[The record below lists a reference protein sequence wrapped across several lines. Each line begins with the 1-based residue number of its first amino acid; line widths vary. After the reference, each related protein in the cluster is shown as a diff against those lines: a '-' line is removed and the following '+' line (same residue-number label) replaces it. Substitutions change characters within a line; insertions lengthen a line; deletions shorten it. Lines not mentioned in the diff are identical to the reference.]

1 MKSFLINYSK
11 KIIIIFFV
19 VSSCF
24 IHNSYAQRN
33 DPKKTDLKLSA
44 LLNYIRYAYVDTV
57 NEGKIV
63 EKAIVEMMK
72 DLDPHSVYFS
82 KEEMEKAN
90 EPLVGGFD
98 GVGIQ
103 FQLFKDT
110 ILVIAAVPGGPS
122 DKLGIRAGDK
132 IVKIDG
138 ESSTGTKVNN
148 TFVMSKLRGKKGTKV
163 TIGIKRGNLSELID
177 FTITRD
183 KIPINSI
190 DAAYM
195 ATPEVGYIRL
205 DRFAQTT
212 MEEYFE
218 AMSKLKAQGM
228 KSLIFDLRGNSG
240 GYLQTAIDLADEFL
254 ETDKLIVYTEGTNS
268 LLQRYNSSA
277 KGGFEKGK
285 LVVLIDEGSASA
297 SEIVSG
303 AVQDW
308 DRAIIIGRRSFGKGL
323 VQKPFDLPD
332 GSVIRLTT
340 SRYHTPTG
348 RCIQK
353 SYADGT
359 DDYMDDFMKR
369 YKHGEFVNSDS
380 IKFPDSLKYY
390 TPNKRVVYG
399 GGGIMPDIF
408 VPIDTTGA
416 SEFLDNVN
424 RKGLLNQYVL
434 DLLETKRDEMKAKYP
449 TFKEFNANY
458 QADLNDFIKYAEK
471 QGVKRIDSLKE
482 LVLTDIVLTDTKVNK
497 AKVKG
502 QDKLNVENGQ
512 FVGNIPPKNLSN
524 DKSDKLLLTQ
534 IKAMFVRNLFDMGS
548 VYQILNEIDDTY
560 LKALDVISN
569 DSNFKKM
576 KIRYL

>member
-1 MKSFLINYSK
+1 MKSFLTNYSK
-11 KIIIIFFV
+11 KLFITIIVLFACSFQ
-19 VSSCF
+19 SSF
-24 IHNSYAQRN
+24 AQRN
-33 DPKKTDLKLSA
+33 DPKSSDLKLSA

-72 DLDPHSVYFS
+72 ELDPHSIYFS

-132 IVKIDG
+132 IVKIDS
-138 ESSTGTKVNN
+138 ENSTGSKINN
-148 TFVMSKLRGKKGTKV
+148 NYVMSKLRGKKGTKV
-163 TIGIKRGNLSELID
+163 TISIKRGSLSELID
-177 FTITRD
+177 YTITRD

-195 ATPEVGYIRL
+195 ATSEVGYIRL

-254 ETDKLIVYTEGTNS
+254 ENDKLIVYTEGTNS
-268 LLQRYNSSA
+268 PMQRYNSTA

-285 LVVLIDEGSASA
+285 LIVLIDEGSASA

-308 DRAIIIGRRSFGKGL
+308 DRALIIGRRSFGKGL

-353 SYADGT
+353 SYAEGT
-359 DDYMDDFMKR
+359 EDYMDDFMKR

-380 IKFPDSLKYY
+380 IKFPDSLKFY
-390 TPNKRVVYG
+390 TPNKRLVYG

-408 VPIDTTGA
+408 VPLDTTNG
-416 SEFLDNVN
+416 SEFLDNVS

-434 DLLETKRDEMKAKYP
+434 DLLETKRDEMKSKYP
-449 TFKEFNANY
+449 TFKDFMTNF
-458 QADLNDFIKYAEK
+458 QPDLNDFIKYAESK
-471 QGVKRIDSLKE
+471 GVKRIDSLKE
-482 LVLTDIVLTDTKVNK
+482 LVLTDIVLNDTKMNK

-502 QDKLNVENGQ
+502 QDKISVENGQ
-512 FVGNIPPKNLSN
+512 FVGNIPPKSLTTE
-524 DKSDKLLLTQ
+524 KSDKYLANQL
-534 IKAMFVRNLFDMGS
+534 KAIYARNLFDMGA
-548 VYQILNEIDDTY
+548 VYQIINETDDAY
-560 LKALDVISN
+560 LKALEVINN
-569 DSNFKKM
+569 DAMFKKM
-576 KIRYL
+576 KIRYQ